1 MTAEPRRLPSGTE
14 GYGETAD
21 VLVKQYESLT
31 FAEVHRHILHLLPQT
46 PSRVIDIGAGTGRD
60 AAGFGSLGHRVTAVE
75 PTPEMRAHGQ
85 RLHGHLPIRWIDDSL
100 PDLERVRA
108 LGERWDVVMLTAV
121 WMHLDA
127 EQRTRAMDTV
137 AALLQPAALLALS
150 LRHGPVPAGRR
161 MFEVSAAE
169 TCDLAARHGL
179 ATIHE
184 SEGPSLRAPGVSWNR
199 LAFRAQ
205 R

>member
-1 MTAEPRRLPSGTE
+1 
-14 GYGETAD
+14 
-21 VLVKQYESLT
+21 
-31 FAEVHRHILHLLPQT
+31 
-46 PSRVIDIGAGTGRD
+46 
-60 AAGFGSLGHRVTAVE
+60 
-75 PTPEMRAHGQ
+75 MRAHGQ

-121 WMHLDA
+121 WMHLDHG
-127 EQRTRAMDTV
+127 QRERAMASV
-137 AALLQPAALLALS
+137 AALLEPGGLMSLS
-150 LRHGPVPAGRR
+150 LRHGSVPSGRR

-169 TCDLAARHGL
+169 TRDLAARHGL
-179 ATIHE
+179 VIVHD
-184 SEGPSLRAPGVSWNR
+184 SEGPSLQAQNVSWSR

>member
-1 MTAEPRRLPSGTE
+1 MRVRASGTE

-21 VLVKQYESLT
+21 ILVKQYESLA
-31 FAEVHRHILHLLPQT
+31 FAQVHRHILHLFPPA
-46 PSRVIDIGAGTGRD
+46 PSRVLDIGAGTGRD
-60 AAGFGSLGHRVTAVE
+60 AAGFCALGHSVTAVE

-85 RLHGHLPIRWIDDSL
+85 RLHGHLPIRWIDDAL
-100 PDLERVRA
+100 PDLPTLRA

-121 WMHLDA
+121 WMHLDTD
-127 EQRTRAMDTV
+127 QREHAMDRVTS
-137 AALLQPAALLALS
+137 LLQPDALLSLT
-150 LRHGPVPAGRR
+150 LRHGPVPVGRR
-161 MFEVSAAE
+161 MFDVSAAE
-169 TCDLAARHGL
+169 TRALAARHGL

-184 SEGPSLRAPGVSWNR
+184 GEGPSLRVPGVTWNR